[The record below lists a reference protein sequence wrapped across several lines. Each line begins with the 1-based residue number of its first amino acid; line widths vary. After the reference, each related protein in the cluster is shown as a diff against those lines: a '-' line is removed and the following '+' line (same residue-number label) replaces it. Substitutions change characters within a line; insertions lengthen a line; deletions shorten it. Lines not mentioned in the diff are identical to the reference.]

1 MSEAAASLVDQKLQL
16 NVVPKTKVVR
26 LAAPTFNY
34 SKLDR
39 YKAKK
44 KQEIMDAYPQVGRK
58 FKRLGLEPK
67 VTTSVCV
74 CVHNWLQ
81 IGSFQMFVSGY
92 RDAEYWLRRWYTNPS
107 EAPPEHTRVQ
117 FQLQFESMVVLDYI
131 IRNTGASALCAVWGT
146 CMCRSW

>member
-67 VTTSVCV
+67 VMKCV
-74 CVHNWLQ
+74 CVWVHN
-81 IGSFQMFVSGY
+81 IGY
-92 RDAEYWLRRWYTNPS
+92 RL
-107 EAPPEHTRVQ
+107 
-117 FQLQFESMVVLDYI
+117 
-131 IRNTGASALCAVWGT
+131 AVSK
-146 CMCRSW
+146 CS